1 MYHITVYAALTLYRD
16 AQTWAKGQAGK
27 KALAN
32 LKQALSALNNA
43 PAGVVALEI
52 KYDHHVVSE
61 MRAEL
66 KIRRPSITATVSD
79 QVVSS
84 GAKATLSGQP
94 VSTSSEA
101 TVSGQ
106 AVSLGSTTE
115 ASDHPVLMDDPA
127 SERTHAIEKTAAHET
142 KRRVSEPKRKAAAK
156 PTRTKRSRVA
166 TEAEAVGTLRH
177 FSRSKLVLA
186 LKHAIDSTVMV
197 RAPAR

>member
-1 MYHITVYAALTLYRD
+1 MVEGPGR
-16 AQTWAKGQAGK
+16 K

-79 QVVSS
+79 QVVSTGS
-84 GAKATLSGQP
+84 KATLSGQP

-106 AVSLGSTTE
+106 AVSAGSATE
-115 ASDHPVLMDDPA
+115 VSAQPVLMDDPA
-127 SERTHAIEKTAAHET
+127 SERTHAIEKTAAHGK
-142 KRRVSEPKRKAAAK
+142 KRRMSEPKRKAAAK

-166 TEAEAVGTLRH
+166 TEAEAVGTLRR
-177 FSRSKLVLA
+177 FVKFKTGVGTQARDRS
-186 LKHAIDSTVMV
+186 HRDGESTGEV
-197 RAPAR
+197 ADGCDEGCG